1 MRLARHGILLCAG
14 IACLMTSSGCRKSP
28 SPAPPDIPAPNPVS
42 NATPTEDFAR
52 KAIEIHRAAQE
63 MALDGFQFG
72 KNELGWPYEVGAVSS
87 SGYFEKMISQ
97 GFLFPE
103 AAGWVAQAWKIANL
117 SDADPGETAFLE
129 LAQPDASVLIVRKDG
144 QWAVFRDETSA
155 AAFAK
160 TPPRDPSWLP

>member
-1 MRLARHGILLCAG
+1 
-14 IACLMTSSGCRKSP
+14 
-28 SPAPPDIPAPNPVS
+28 
-42 NATPTEDFAR
+42 
-52 KAIEIHRAAQE
+52 

-87 SGYFEKMISQ
+87 SGYFEKMITQ
-97 GFLFPE
+97 GFLPPE
-103 AAGWVAQAWKIANL
+103 ATGWIGAACKIANL

-129 LAQPDASVLIVRKDG
+129 LVQPDSSVLIIRKDG

-160 TPPRDPSWLP
+160 TPPRDPSWLL

>member
-1 MRLARHGILLCAG
+1 
-14 IACLMTSSGCRKSP
+14 
-28 SPAPPDIPAPNPVS
+28 
-42 NATPTEDFAR
+42 
-52 KAIEIHRAAQE
+52 

-97 GFLFPE
+97 GFLPLE
-103 AAGWVAQAWKIANL
+103 ATGWIGAACKIANL

-129 LAQPDASVLIVRKDG
+129 LVQPDSSVLIIRKDG

-160 TPPRDPSWLP
+160 TPPRDPFWLP